1 MNLSEKYYS
10 LNQLIKNNQNNQ
22 YKFNKM
28 INNVGFIID
37 ITIECRSRIIKF
49 IILENNT
56 FFIEDMYIKNEM
68 VEKCYIKYIDNKA
81 IYDEWMNYIK

>member
-10 LNQLIKNNQNNQ
+10 LNQLIKNNQ
-22 YKFNKM
+22 YKCNKM
-28 INNVGFIID
+28 INNTGFIIHNIIKD
-37 ITIECRSRIIKF
+37 RIIKF
-49 IILENNT
+49 TILENNT

-81 IYDEWMNYIK
+81 IYGEWMNYIK

>member
-10 LNQLIKNNQNNQ
+10 LNQLIKNNQ
-22 YKFNKM
+22 YKCNKM
-28 INNVGFIID
+28 INNTGFIIHNIIKD
-37 ITIECRSRIIKF
+37 RIIKF
-49 IILENNT
+49 TILENNT

-68 VEKCYIKYIDNKA
+68 VENCYIKYIDNKA

>member
-10 LNQLIKNNQNNQ
+10 LNQLIKNNQ
-22 YKFNKM
+22 YKCNKM
-28 INNVGFIID
+28 INNTGFIIHNIIKD
-37 ITIECRSRIIKF
+37 RIIKF
-49 IILENNT
+49 TILENNT

>member
-1 MNLSEKYYS
+1 MSLSEKYYS
-10 LNQLIKNNQNNQ
+10 LYQLIKNNH
-22 YKFNKM
+22 YKCNKM
-28 INNVGFIID
+28 INNVGFIIHN
-37 ITIECRSRIIKF
+37 IIEGRSRIIKF
-49 IILENNT
+49 MILENNT